1 MSKKLLARSVG
12 ASCSA
17 CAATLETSEL
27 RRKIAV
33 PRPATISP
41 TASRVTVTPVTLPR
55 RLMPRHHR
63 VTASV
68 FFRRFS
74 CRRAIP
80 SDQGPRQAV
89 LPALSM

>member
-1 MSKKLLARSVG
+1 MSVG
-12 ASCSA
+12 ASCSTCSSTFA
-17 CAATLETSEL
+17 MSVL
-27 RRKIAV
+27 RRKTAV
-33 PRPATISP
+33 PKPATISP
-41 TASRVTVTPVTLPR
+41 TASSATVTPVTFAR

-68 FFRRFS
+68 FFA
-74 CRRAIP
+74 RAVP